1 MFLLTDMVNSLSFDV
16 SPDSSLL
23 GVFIYL
29 YDIFRHIM
37 EKQIQLPDTQST
49 KEALERVLAMQG
61 YGLQDLKTTQQVR
74 LVDVFFVAPVLLFAS
89 TKVEDKMLK
98 LALYGLG
105 WATLIYNGYN
115 YLYYQNLLKNGSAD
129 KK

>member
-1 MFLLTDMVNSLSFDV
+1 
-16 SPDSSLL
+16 
-23 GVFIYL
+23 
-29 YDIFRHIM
+29 M

-61 YGLQDLKTTQQVR
+61 YGLQDLKTTQQIR
-74 LVDVFFVAPVLLFAS
+74 LVDVFFISPVLLFAS
-89 TKVEDKMLK
+89 TKVEDRMLK

-115 YLYYQNLLKNGSAD
+115 YLYYQNQI
-129 KK
+129 KKSKK